1 MRALPEPPKPAA
13 IRLGGPSG
21 RNPALLHNM
30 SCRPDANV
38 HHTGT
43 HHGGA
48 LRIGFAFAP
57 DAKRP
62 PRLTDVLPAM
72 GLRRVRVEQVLANL
86 ERLAAEPCA
95 LLAKLPPVAAVHANA
110 EGAHLPGFTDDPL
123 LVLAVLTRCNG
134 AVFMRDRAPC
144 VTEDRLLRS
153 ITLLTPRNWSFTR

>member
-1 MRALPEPPKPAA
+1 MHALPEPPKPPT

-38 HHTGT
+38 NHTGT

-72 GLRRVRVEQVLANL
+72 GFPRAQTNNVLAYL
-86 ERLAAEPCA
+86 ERHAAEPCA

-110 EGAHLPGFTDDPL
+110 AGEQVPGLTDDPL
-123 LVLAVLTRCNG
+123 LVLAVLTRCSG
-134 AVFMRDRAPC
+134 ALFLRDRPPC
-144 VTEDRLLRS
+144 VTADRVLRS
-153 ITLLTPRNWSFTR
+153 ITLIAPKTWNPTS